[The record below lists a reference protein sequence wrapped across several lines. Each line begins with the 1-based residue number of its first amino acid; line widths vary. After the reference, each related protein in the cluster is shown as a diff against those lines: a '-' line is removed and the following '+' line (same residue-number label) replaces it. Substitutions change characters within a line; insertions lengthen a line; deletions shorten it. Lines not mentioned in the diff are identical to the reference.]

1 MRIRE
6 IFILKMD
13 SFILAFTSILFGAT
27 IFLNPGIL
35 DIYKIYSLIRS
46 MFDNKLIGLAFIV
59 LGAMKIIGIFTNS
72 VRMRKIAIRGLL
84 FLWLLFFIA
93 FLISPPPNIIWV
105 FALSEVILA
114 IGASIKEGVE

>member
-1 MRIRE
+1 MKIRD

-13 SFILAFTSILFGAT
+13 SFILSFTSVLFGAT
-27 IFLNPGIL
+27 IFLNPNIL
-35 DIYKIYSLIRS
+35 DIYKIYSLIRTI
-46 MFDNKLIGLAFIV
+46 FDNKLIGLAFII
-59 LGAMKIIGIFTNS
+59 LGIMKIVGIFIEAPKLK
-72 VRMRKIAIRGLL
+72 KIAIRGLL

-114 IGASIKEGVE
+114 IGASIKEGVG